1 MSFLSGKKLLLL
13 GFVVVLLVAIPV
25 TVYLVQQQQKIKS
38 GATAATT
45 LSFSPAAP
53 QTTTVGST
61 VSFDIYL
68 DPSNVNQINYVQ
80 LVIGYDATKLA
91 TIEAGIVPD
100 LWPAADGGTFT
111 PSVSLQPTY
120 TPDTVSVGW
129 SNSPNFQ
136 NVIKTRTKIG
146 TVTFKAIAPTD
157 TGAATQILFQNGSQA
172 QSNESAALANVISN
186 LNSIAS
192 VNITDTATPTVTLT
206 STPTPTPTTNPTTA
220 VTGSPTPIPLC
231 SNFTIDGATTGTVP
245 YSVNFTLT
253 GASPDSTSISKV
265 LFDFGDGETHD
276 ASDSANIGTNSISI
290 ATSHTYQT
298 SGTFNATAALT
309 EQDADGVDIKTENCT
324 PIAIT
329 VNDVASPTATTVI
342 AQNPSPLPPT
352 GPTGILTIGAIG
364 VILTFIGAVLLL
376 AL

>member
-1 MSFLSGKKLLLL
+1 M
-13 GFVVVLLVAIPV
+13 LLVAIPV

-45 LSFSPAAP
+45 LSFSPATP

-68 DPSNVNQINYVQ
+68 DPSNINQINYVQ

-91 TIEAGIVPD
+91 TIEAGIVPG

-111 PSVSLQPTY
+111 PSVSLGPTY
-120 TPDTVSVGW
+120 TPGAISVGW

-146 TVTFKAIAPTD
+146 TVTFKAFAPTD
-157 TGAATQILFQNGSQA
+157 PGVATQIKFENGSQA

-186 LNSIAS
+186 LSSVAS
-192 VNITDTATPTVTLT
+192 VNITDTAVPTVTLT
-206 STPTPTPTTNPTTA
+206 STPTLTPTTSQPA
-220 VTGSPTPIPLC
+220 AITGSPTPIPLC
-231 SNFTIDGATTGTVP
+231 SNFTIDGATTGIVP

-265 LFDFGDGETHD
+265 LLDFGDGETQD
-276 ASDSANIGTNSISI
+276 ASDSADIGTNSISI

-298 SGTFNATAALT
+298 SGTFNATATLT

-324 PIAIT
+324 PIVIT
-329 VNDVASPTATTVI
+329 VNDEASPSATTAI

-352 GPTGILTIGAIG
+352 GPSGIVTIGAIG
-364 VILTFIGAVLLL
+364 VILTFIGALLLL